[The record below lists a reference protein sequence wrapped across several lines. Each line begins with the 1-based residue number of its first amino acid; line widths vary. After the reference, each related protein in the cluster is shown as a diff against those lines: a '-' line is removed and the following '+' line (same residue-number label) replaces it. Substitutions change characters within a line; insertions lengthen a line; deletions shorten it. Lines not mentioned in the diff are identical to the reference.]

1 MEERFD
7 KILKIWNDSTGNI
20 FYREDMI
27 NIEKIEVVNHILYVT
42 LKNNISSFPVF
53 QEIINHGNNH
63 FLSAKSTFVKV
74 FKSIFYV

>member
-42 LKNNISSFPVF
+42 LKNKTVKNYSLIDNGFNCSFTV
-53 QEIINHGNNH
+53 
-63 FLSAKSTFVKV
+63 S
-74 FKSIFYV
+74 